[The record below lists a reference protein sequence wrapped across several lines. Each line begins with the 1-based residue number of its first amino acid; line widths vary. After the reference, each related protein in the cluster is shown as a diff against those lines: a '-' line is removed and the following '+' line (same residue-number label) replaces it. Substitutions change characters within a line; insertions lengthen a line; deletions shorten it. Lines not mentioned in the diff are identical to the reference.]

1 LTDVNSVK
9 GHMNQRQ
16 WIPIEDSSQLQA
28 RRMLAIPI
36 AFTLVVSTI
45 FLIVGAVIGIPII
58 GALLGAVIS
67 GGFMWNVHRTADDV
81 VLKMVGG
88 LPASEYEHARLFNV
102 IDGLCVVG
110 GDPRPALRV
119 VGIEYPVALAVGM
132 PGEAGTIVVSAG
144 FLKSMG
150 RVEMEAVMAHVMWR
164 LRTGDIGITTY
175 MIALSAAVQR
185 FGGGKFMPSVIARV
199 ADERIVMWADVAACQ
214 ATRYPP
220 AMVSAL
226 EIVERAAAIPLGR
239 IGAQPLWFATPDS
252 TGDAS
257 SQSSGVSTMGFTRPP
272 LADRIAV
279 LKEI

>member
-1 LTDVNSVK
+1 
-9 GHMNQRQ
+9 MNQRQ
-16 WIPIEDSSQLQA
+16 WIPIEDSRQLMT
-28 RRMLAIPI
+28 RRMLAFPVT
-36 AFTLVVSTI
+36 FTLVVSI
-45 FLIVGAVIGIPII
+45 VFLVVGLVVGFPII
-58 GALLGAVIS
+58 AVLVGAVIS
-67 GGFMWNVHRTADDV
+67 GGYMWNVYRTANDV

-110 GDPRPALRV
+110 GDARPALRV

-164 LRTGDIGITTY
+164 LRTGDIGLTTY
-175 MIALSAAVQR
+175 MLALASAMQR
-185 FGGGKFMPSVIARV
+185 FGGQKFMRAVVERV

-226 EIVERAAAIPLGR
+226 EIVEQAAAIPLGR
-239 IGAQPLWFATPDS
+239 IGAAPLWFATPDGAGDDSIGSGGMS
-252 TGDAS
+252 TI
-257 SQSSGVSTMGFTRPP
+257 GFVRPP

>member
-1 LTDVNSVK
+1 
-9 GHMNQRQ
+9 MNQRQ
-16 WIPIEDSSQLQA
+16 WIPIEDSRQLMT
-28 RRMLAIPI
+28 RRMLAFPVT
-36 AFTLVVSTI
+36 FTLVVTII
-45 FLIVGAVIGIPII
+45 FLVVGLLVGLPII
-58 GALLGAVIS
+58 AALIGAAVS
-67 GGFMWNVHRTADDV
+67 GGYMWNVYRTANDV

-110 GDPRPALRV
+110 GDARPALRV

-164 LRTGDIGITTY
+164 LRTGDIGLTTY
-175 MIALSAAVQR
+175 MLALSTAMQR
-185 FGGGKFMPSVIARV
+185 FGGQRIMQSVIERV

-226 EIVERAAAIPLGR
+226 EIVEQAAAIPLGR

-252 TGDAS
+252 AGDARNAS
-257 SQSSGVSTMGFTRPP
+257 VGMSTMGFARPP

>member
-1 LTDVNSVK
+1 
-9 GHMNQRQ
+9 MNQRQ
-16 WIPIEDSSQLQA
+16 WIPIEDSSQLMT
-28 RRMLAIPI
+28 RRMLALP
-36 AFTLVVSTI
+36 ATFTLVVTI
-45 FLIVGAVIGIPII
+45 ICLVVGFFLGFPII
-58 GALLGAVIS
+58 AALIGAAVS
-67 GGFMWNVHRTADDV
+67 GGFMWNVYRTADDV

-88 LPASEYEHARLFNV
+88 LPASEHEHARLFNV

-132 PGEAGTIVVSAG
+132 PGEPGTIVVSAG

-164 LRTGDIGITTY
+164 LRTGDIGLTTY
-175 MIALSAAVQR
+175 MLALSVSVQR
-185 FGGGKFMPSVIARV
+185 FGGDKFMPSVIARV
-199 ADERIVMWADVAACQ
+199 ADERTVMWADVAACQ

-252 TGDAS
+252 AEDDSNAL
-257 SQSSGVSTMGFTRPP
+257 SGVSTMGFARPP

>member
-1 LTDVNSVK
+1 
-9 GHMNQRQ
+9 MNQRQ
-16 WIPIEDSSQLQA
+16 WIPIEDSRQLMT
-28 RRMLAIPI
+28 RRMLAFPVM
-36 AFTLVVSTI
+36 FTLAVTI
-45 FLIVGAVIGIPII
+45 ICLIVGLIVGFPII
-58 GALLGAVIS
+58 AALIGAAIS
-67 GGFMWNVHRTADDV
+67 GGFMWNVYRTSHDV

-102 IDGLCVVG
+102 IDGLCVVA
-110 GDPRPALRV
+110 GDARPALRV

-132 PGEAGTIVVSAG
+132 PGDAGTIVVSSG

-164 LRTGDIGITTY
+164 LRNGDIGLTTY
-175 MIALSAAVQR
+175 MLALSAAMQR
-185 FGGGKFMPSVIARV
+185 FGGLKVMRKVIERV

-239 IGAQPLWFATPDS
+239 IGAQPLWFATPDTAGNATNVS
-252 TGDAS
+252 TGAP
-257 SQSSGVSTMGFTRPP
+257 TMFFVRPP

>member
-1 LTDVNSVK
+1 
-9 GHMNQRQ
+9 MNQRQ
-16 WIPIEDSSQLQA
+16 WIPIEDSRQLMT
-28 RRMLAIPI
+28 RRMLAFPVT
-36 AFTLVVSTI
+36 FTLVVSIVFLVVGTI
-45 FLIVGAVIGIPII
+45 SIGLPIIAALVGA
-58 GALLGAVIS
+58 ALS
-67 GGFMWNVHRTADDV
+67 GGYMWNVYRTANDV

-110 GDPRPALRV
+110 GDARPALRV

-164 LRTGDIGITTY
+164 LRTGDIGLTTY
-175 MIALSAAVQR
+175 MLALANAMQR
-185 FGGGKFMPSVIARV
+185 FGGQKIMRAVVERV

-226 EIVERAAAIPLGR
+226 EIVEQAAAIPLGR
-239 IGAQPLWFATPDS
+239 IGAMPLWFATPD
-252 TGDAS
+252 TAGDDS
-257 SQSSGVSTMGFTRPP
+257 NGSGGMSTMGFVRPP

>member
-1 LTDVNSVK
+1 MK

-16 WIPIEDSSQLQA
+16 WIPIEDSRQLMT
-28 RRMLAIPI
+28 RRMLAFPVT
-36 AFTLVVSTI
+36 FTLVVTII
-45 FLIVGAVIGIPII
+45 FLVVGLLVGLPII
-58 GALLGAVIS
+58 AALIGAAVS
-67 GGFMWNVHRTADDV
+67 GGYMWNVYRTANDV

-110 GDPRPALRV
+110 GDARPALRV

-164 LRTGDIGITTY
+164 LRTGDIGLTTY
-175 MIALSAAVQR
+175 MLALSTAMQR
-185 FGGGKFMPSVIARV
+185 FGVQRIMQSVIERV

-226 EIVERAAAIPLGR
+226 EIVEQAAAIPLGR

-252 TGDAS
+252 AGDARNAS
-257 SQSSGVSTMGFTRPP
+257 VGMSTMGFARPP

>member
-1 LTDVNSVK
+1 VV
-9 GHMNQRQ
+9 
-16 WIPIEDSSQLQA
+16 
-28 RRMLAIPI
+28 
-36 AFTLVVSTI
+36 FTLVVTI
-45 FLIVGAVIGIPII
+45 ISLVIGAVVGFPIIAAVVGA
-58 GALLGAVIS
+58 AVS
-67 GGFMWNVHRTADDV
+67 GGFMWNVYRNGNDV

-88 LPASEYEHARLFNV
+88 LPASEFEHARLFNV

-110 GDPRPALRV
+110 GDARPALRV

-144 FLKSMG
+144 FLKTMG
-150 RVEMEAVMAHVMWR
+150 RVEMEAVMAHIMWR
-164 LRTGDIGITTY
+164 LRTGDIGLTTY
-175 MIALSAAVQR
+175 MLALSAALQR
-185 FGGGKFMPSVIARV
+185 FGADKVMQKVIARF

-252 TGDAS
+252 AGDAS
-257 SQSSGVSTMGFTRPP
+257 NQSGTASTMGFARPP

>member
-1 LTDVNSVK
+1 MK

-16 WIPIEDSSQLQA
+16 WIPIEDSTQLQA
-28 RRMLAIPI
+28 RRMLSIPVV
-36 AFTLVVSTI
+36 FTLVVTI
-45 FLIVGAVIGIPII
+45 FFLIVGFLIGFPIVALV
-58 GALLGAVIS
+58 GALIS
-67 GGFMWNVHRTADDV
+67 GGFMWNVYRTAGDV

-88 LPASEYEHARLFNV
+88 LPASEHEHARLFNI

-144 FLKSMG
+144 FLKTMG

-164 LRTGDIGITTY
+164 LRTGDIGVTTY
-175 MIALSAAVQR
+175 MLALAVAMQR
-185 FGGGKFMPSVIARV
+185 IGGDKLMPSVIARV
-199 ADERIVMWADVAACQ
+199 ADERTVMWADVAACQ

-226 EIVERAAAIPLGR
+226 EIVERAASIPLGR

-252 TGDAS
+252 ADDDS
-257 SQSSGVSTMGFTRPP
+257 NQSGRASTMGFARPP

>member
-1 LTDVNSVK
+1 MAIVNSVK

-28 RRMLAIPI
+28 RRLLAIPLGFALFVTI
-36 AFTLVVSTI
+36 I
-45 FLIVGAVIGIPII
+45 FLIVGFFLGFPIPVAVI
-58 GALLGAVIS
+58 GAVIS
-67 GGFMWNVHRTADDV
+67 GGFMWNVYRTAADV

-110 GDPRPALRV
+110 GDARPALRV

-132 PGEAGTIVVSAG
+132 PGEVGTIIVSAG

-175 MIALSAAVQR
+175 MLALSAAVQR
-185 FGGGKFMPSVIARV
+185 FGGDSVMRSVVARV
-199 ADERIVMWADVAACQ
+199 TDERIVMWADVAACQ

-252 TGDAS
+252 TRDDSNRSGSAS
-257 SQSSGVSTMGFTRPP
+257 TIGFARPP